1 MAVQRNDSWPIFW
14 FNSLFLHTIKGNV
27 GQFYFLWNNSCWN
40 HLNFF
45 SLFYLVTIT
54 KRYSGA
60 LNLWRKK
67 PSLSTKCECILNVI
81 NDLSILSLLEN
92 SIRSG
97 NWVCGEGLLPLC
109 TDLRIPSKNRRHW
122 MMLIPTRIVC
132 VAVNLTAKPFSIEF
146 YKQMGFFLVCLK
158 FSGDLNLFSDQE
170 SIIRVQWMVQAK
182 FVSLI

>member
-92 SIRSG
+92 SIRSIRELSVWRRAFTTLHWFE
-97 NWVCGEGLLPLC
+97 NSLLESETLN
-109 TDLRIPSKNRRHW
+109 DVNSHKNRMCR
-122 MMLIPTRIVC
+122 
-132 VAVNLTAKPFSIEF
+132 S
-146 YKQMGFFLVCLK
+146 K
-158 FSGDLNLFSDQE
+158 FNCKTLLNWIL
-170 SIIRVQWMVQAK
+170 
-182 FVSLI
+182 